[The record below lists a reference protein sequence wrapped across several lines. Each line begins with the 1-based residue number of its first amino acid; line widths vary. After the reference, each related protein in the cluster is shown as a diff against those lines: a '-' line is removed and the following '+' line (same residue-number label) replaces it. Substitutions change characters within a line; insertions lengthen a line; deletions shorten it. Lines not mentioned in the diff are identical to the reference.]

1 MGSGTVGVTPNL
13 TLAVTDAT
21 GNTVASLNIGQ
32 GYEPGSALTVANGVS
47 IKLASGTANDGD
59 TFSVTTVAQPDTA
72 GLLPAL
78 GLNSFFNG
86 TNAADISVSP
96 DLLANPEQFAGSL
109 TGQPGDGANVSNLA
123 ALRNAPLVAAWS
135 PDHSATSQTLQQS
148 FDNLVGDVAGG
159 VQDATQ
165 QQSAQQLIGQSL
177 QTQQQS
183 VSGVDPNEELVQLVQ
198 SQQAYQL
205 AAHYISVLDAT
216 VASLLAIT

>member
-72 GLLPAL
+72 GILPAL
-78 GLNSFFNG
+78 GLNTFFNG
-86 TNAADISVSP
+86 TNAADIAVSP

-109 TGQPGDGANVSNLA
+109 TGQPRRRRQRQQLGRA
-123 ALRNAPLVAAWS
+123 ANAPLVANG
-135 PDHSATSQTLQQS
+135 SQTLQQS
-148 FDNLVGDVAGG
+148 FANLVGNVAGG

-165 QQSAQQLIGQSL
+165 QQSAQQLVGQSL

-205 AAHYISVLDAT
+205 AAHYISVLDTT